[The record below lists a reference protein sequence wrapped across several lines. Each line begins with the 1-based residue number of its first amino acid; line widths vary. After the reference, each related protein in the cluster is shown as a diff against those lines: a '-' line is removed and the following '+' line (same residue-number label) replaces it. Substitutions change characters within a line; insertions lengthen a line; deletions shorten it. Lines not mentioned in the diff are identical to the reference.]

1 LDALPMQRVD
11 DPERAGNA
19 VKEWR
24 RGGYRRGVGSNLE
37 CVGLAVP
44 DREAMVRLVRSALGT
59 AEILG
64 RRDERVLYR
73 WQDPS
78 GVRLILATESNTVV
92 DFLPSL
98 AAEPGARL
106 GDVRTVNPDVAV
118 ADVLDDNGEVVTKLA
133 AAFEQQGMFGADPVA
148 GRATIVALGVDATVH
163 RSAEAFTASDASLL
177 GDAESAS
184 EPPAHFLERGWHWPP
199 RMAPE
204 SFISYG
210 LFNVGESAEPY
221 ARLSGVVLGAET
233 RTVAATGQRFVA
245 ARVRCVGFEAEVC
258 LPAGEGTVA
267 PPPGSVIAGT
277 VFLVASLPDLP
288 LRQGVRARKPRRWWH
303 R

>member
-1 LDALPMQRVD
+1 MKQR
-11 DPERAGNA
+11 
-19 VKEWR
+19 R
-24 RGGYRRGVGSNLE
+24 RGGYRRGVVSNLE

-73 WQDPS
+73 WQDRS
-78 GVRLILATESNTVV
+78 GVRLIIATEGDAVV

-98 AAEPGARL
+98 AAEPGAWL
-106 GDVRTVNPDVAV
+106 ANVRTVNQNVAV

-133 AAFEQQGMFGADPVA
+133 AAFEQRVMLAADPVA
-148 GRATIVALGVDATVH
+148 GRATIVALGVDAAVH
-163 RSAEAFTASDASLL
+163 RSAEAFAASDASLL
-177 GDAESAS
+177 GGAGNAA
-184 EPPAHFLERGWHWPP
+184 EPPAHFVEQGWSWPP
-199 RMAPE
+199 RMATE

-210 LFNVGESAEPY
+210 VFNVGESAEPY

-233 RTVAATGQRFVA
+233 RTVASTGQRFVA